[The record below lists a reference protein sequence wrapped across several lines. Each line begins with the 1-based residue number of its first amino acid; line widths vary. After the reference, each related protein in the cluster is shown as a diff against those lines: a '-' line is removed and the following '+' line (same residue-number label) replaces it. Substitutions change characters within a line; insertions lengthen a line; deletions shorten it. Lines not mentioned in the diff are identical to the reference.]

1 MLNDESS
8 KYDPIA
14 MLRARLTADFNQSAL
29 ANEMGISDQY
39 LSEILR
45 QKRPPS
51 ERILDFLGLE
61 RVVTYRPKTD
71 GGEGLKKTRSRR
83 R

>member
-1 MLNDESS
+1 MPNDESM

-14 MLRARLTADFNQSAL
+14 MLRARLTEDFNQSAL
-29 ANEMGISDQY
+29 ADEMGISDQY

-51 ERILDFLGLE
+51 ERILEFLGLE
-61 RVVTYRPKTD
+61 RVVTYRPKPA
-71 GGEGLKKTRSRR
+71 GEGPKKTRARR

>member
-1 MLNDESS
+1 MPNDESM

-29 ANEMGISDQY
+29 ADEMGISDQY

-51 ERILDFLGLE
+51 ERILEFLGLE
-61 RVVTYRPKTD
+61 RVVTYRPKST
-71 GGEGLKKTRSRR
+71 GEGPKKTRTRR